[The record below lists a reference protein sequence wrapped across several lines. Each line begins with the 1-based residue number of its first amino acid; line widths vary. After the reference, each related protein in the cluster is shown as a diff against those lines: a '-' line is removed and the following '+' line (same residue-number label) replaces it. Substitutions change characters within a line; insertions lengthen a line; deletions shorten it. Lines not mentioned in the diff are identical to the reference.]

1 MQLAVAVNKE
11 PALFAPRSDFGD
23 GALEQASVVRDRD
36 NDLTTRCV
44 HKPPTGYRVVTAATV
59 VRVTERERITR
70 YLDSLSIEP

>member
-1 MQLAVAVNKE
+1 VQPTVAVDEE
-11 PALFAPRSDFGD
+11 PAFLPLRSDFGD
-23 GALEQASVVRDRD
+23 GALEQASVVRDCD